1 MTEQKVDAG
10 SSPASSSKNMLFL
23 YQGEHVCFNGKAE
36 DMTYNGFVAGYA
48 YPVSEA
54 AVNIRK
60 CLSQDDPELAVRHF
74 IQLSDVLTA
83 AHGLARAELTEDIP
97 DTTGV
102 AHWDAALAAVAEHY
116 LGQEQ
121 LYVPS
126 WTQEP
131 EKFLNKPWIFGSG
144 KYDIPVPEEEVPPA
158 FLRHGVLIYK
168 DTLISY

>member
-1 MTEQKVDAG
+1 MFALKG
-10 SSPASSSKNMLFL
+10 
-23 YQGEHVCFNGKAE
+23 GKR
-36 DMTYNGFVAGYA
+36 MTYNGFVAGYA

-54 AVNIRK
+54 AVDIRR
-60 CLSQDDPELAVRHF
+60 CLSQNDLELAVRHF

-83 AHGLARAELTEDIP
+83 AHGLARAELIEDIP
-97 DTTGV
+97 SSTGV
-102 AHWDAALAAVAEHY
+102 VHWDAALAAVAEHY
-116 LGQEQ
+116 LKQEQ

-131 EKFLNKPWIFGSG
+131 EKFLNEPWIFGSG